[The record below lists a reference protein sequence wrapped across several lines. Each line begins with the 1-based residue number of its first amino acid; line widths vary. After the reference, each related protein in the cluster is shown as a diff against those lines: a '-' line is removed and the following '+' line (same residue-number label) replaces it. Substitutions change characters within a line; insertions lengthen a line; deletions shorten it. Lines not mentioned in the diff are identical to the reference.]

1 MTINFIP
8 NDPNAVTDMPQRQQ
22 DARPDRPA
30 GRANFNYEDHAAEA
44 PFDPNQRDFLFWQS
58 REAALAAVAAW
69 ESYAGNLARWSTGPR
84 IDISLTYNDGQTF
97 GPSRLNAYYDTQGVR
112 FFDFDDGTTTT
123 YSASSTDTVS
133 HEVGHALLDSQRPEL
148 FNSPLPETGAFH
160 EAFGDM
166 VAMLTALSD
175 QATRIKLLQ
184 ITPDLSQPNFV
195 EANSE
200 YLSAAILKQ
209 FGNVNPSKPRRALNQ
224 FKWQLPSTLPVGD
237 FNDPP
242 DMLSR
247 ESHNF
252 SRVFTGAFYD
262 TLRGVFT
269 AGGAKDE
276 AALLTAA
283 QTCGRLLVEAV
294 RQTPETARYFQAVGR
309 AMVKADDQIN
319 NGANR
324 EIIGKAFS
332 DHAIMLGSAAM
343 TAPTAALAGPPPKI
357 LKTSATIA
365 ASTLSDLRE
374 RIGAKGARFSVRPL
388 AMLGEGVAEAV
399 HRREVS
405 LGDVD
410 SRLRGVV
417 AFAAEPVLIGR
428 SGARAALLGAL
439 PEQNR
444 TEDEVG
450 AFVETLLRNGRI
462 AFDGKPKTA
471 SRTTAKTGRKKGLVA
486 AAADGASSN
495 NINTH
500 AIRTVGGKKVLTRI
514 RFLCGCCV

>member
-8 NDPNAVTDMPQRQQ
+8 NDPNAVTDMLQRRQN
-22 DARPDRPA
+22 ARPDRPA

-44 PFDPNQRDFLFWQS
+44 PFNPDQRDFLFWQS
-58 REAALAAVAAW
+58 REAALAAVEAW
-69 ESYAGNLARWSTGPR
+69 ETYAGNLARWSTGTR
-84 IDISLTYNDGQTF
+84 IDISLTYNDGETF

-123 YSASSTDTVS
+123 FSAISADTVS

-160 EAFGDM
+160 ESFGDM
-166 VAMLTALSD
+166 VALLTALSD

-184 ITPDLSQPNFV
+184 LTPDLSEPNFV

-224 FKWQLPSTLPVGD
+224 FKWQLPSTLPAGK
-237 FNDPP
+237 FEDPP
-242 DMLSR
+242 ELLSR

-269 AGGAKDE
+269 AGNAHDE

-309 AMVKADDQIN
+309 AMVKADGQIN
-319 NGANR
+319 DGANR
-324 EIIGKAFS
+324 EIIGKAFA

-343 TAPTAALAGPPPKI
+343 TAPTAALAGPPPKV
-357 LKTSATIA
+357 LRSSAKIA
-365 ASTLSDLRE
+365 SSTLADLRE
-374 RIGAKGARFSVRPL
+374 RIGAKGARFAVRPL

-405 LGDVD
+405 LGNVD
-410 SRLRGVV
+410 TRLRGVV

-428 SGARAALLGAL
+428 SGARAAVLGAL
-439 PEQNR
+439 PEATR

-462 AFDGKPKTA
+462 ALDGNPKGG
-471 SRTTAKTGRKKGLVA
+471 AKKAAKKATKKRGMVA
-486 AAADGASSN
+486 AAADAASN
-495 NINTH
+495 NISTH
-500 AIRTVGGKKVLTRI
+500 TIRTIGGKKVLTRI